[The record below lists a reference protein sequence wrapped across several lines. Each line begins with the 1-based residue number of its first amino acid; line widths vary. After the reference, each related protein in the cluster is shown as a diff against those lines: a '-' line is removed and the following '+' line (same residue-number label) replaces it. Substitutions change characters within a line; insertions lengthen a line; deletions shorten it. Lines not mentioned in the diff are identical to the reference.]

1 MTKSQTM
8 AADIAALIR
17 ARNPLLWIV
26 TKEEART
33 EGYLIESAASA
44 GYAPIF
50 WDCAAGVT
58 DATGRRVPLG
68 GNDPGETLD
77 AIRAQAE
84 SGNDRRVWI
93 MRDLPAW
100 LDGPVGIATKRALRN
115 FCRNPGRGASAQTVV
130 ILTPSGDVPPELAGH
145 ATVIDWPLPDR
156 EEIAALLDVAVR
168 NGGDKIAAPTNG
180 TRDAAVDAA
189 IGLSGEEAESCYA
202 RSLVQLRKI
211 DPVLVG
217 GEKKRIITRERVLE
231 WMEPLPGGFD
241 SVGGL
246 DVIKGWVTTRKTAYG
261 PRARA
266 YGLPT
271 PKGIF
276 LVGFSG
282 CGKTFIAK
290 AIAWALGQLP
300 LLRYDAGALKSKFVG
315 ESEQLTRKAFRTIEA
330 VGPCVVLI
338 DEIEKALA
346 GATQGAADGGVSAD
360 ALGALL
366 TWMQERTSPAFIVAT
381 ANDVSNLPPELLR
394 KGRWD
399 ELFFVDLPTV
409 TERAQVLFATLL
421 THKRNPNGVDLGAI
435 ADATEGFS
443 GAEIASLVPE
453 AMFSAFADGE
463 RELATDDLI
472 RAAESVVPLSK
483 TSAEKLNALRAWSKG
498 RTRPATTPLG
508 ARETVAQGRVLDLG
522 ID

>member
-33 EGYLIESAASA
+33 EGYLIEAAASA
-44 GYAPIF
+44 GYAPLF

-58 DATGRRVPLG
+58 DASGRRAPLG
-68 GNDPGETLD
+68 SNDASETIE
-77 AIRAQAE
+77 AIRAQATD
-84 SGNDRRVWI
+84 GNDRRVWI
-93 MRDLPAW
+93 MRDLAPDW
-100 LDGPVGIATKRALRN
+100 LTGPVGTQTKRAIRN
-115 FCRNPGRGASAQTVV
+115 FCRNPGRGQSAQTIVV
-130 ILTPSGDVPPELAGH
+130 LTPSGEVPAELTGH

-156 EEIAALLDVAVR
+156 EEIAALLDIAVR

-211 DPVLVG
+211 DPALVSA
-217 GEKKRIITRERVLE
+217 EKRRVIARERVLE
-231 WMEPLPGGFD
+231 WMPPLEGGFD
-241 SVGGL
+241 AVGGL
-246 DVIKGWVTTRKTAYG
+246 DVIKEWVTTRKVAYG

-266 YGLPT
+266 YGLSM

-276 LVGFSG
+276 LVGVSG
-282 CGKTFIAK
+282 CGKTFIGK

-300 LLRYDAGALKSKFVG
+300 LLRYDAGALKSKYVG

-330 VGPCVVLI
+330 VGPCVVII

-399 ELFFVDLPTV
+399 ELFFVDLPNRI
-409 TERAQVLFATLL
+409 ERVQVLSATLQ
-421 THKRNPNGVDLGAI
+421 THKRYPAEINLGMV
-435 ADATEGFS
+435 ADTTEGFS

-463 RELATDDLI
+463 RELATADLI
-472 RAAESVVPLSK
+472 KAAESVVPLSK

-498 RTRPATTPLG
+498 RTRPATTP
-508 ARETVAQGRVLDLG
+508 TAQGPQGTGRALDLG
-522 ID
+522 